1 MGTNIHERHRAA
13 SGHGTPPSGRDDDDT
28 THALQAGKKGPSP
41 RKSAHGQE
49 PSTRDEGRDDRRPGS
64 ETGKPD
70 R

>member
-13 SGHGTPPSGRDDDDT
+13 SGHGTPPSGRNDDDS
-28 THALQAGKKGPSP
+28 THALQSGRDGASP
-41 RKSAHGQE
+41 RKSTHGRE
-49 PSTRDEGRDDRRPGS
+49 PSTRDAGRDDPRPGS

>member
-13 SGHGTPPSGRDDDDT
+13 SGHTTPPAGRDDDDT
-28 THALQAGKKGPSP
+28 THALRAGRKGPTQ
-41 RKSAHGQE
+41 RKSVHDKEA
-49 PSTRDEGRDDRRPGS
+49 PTRAAGRDDRRPGS

>member
-13 SGHGTPPSGRDDDDT
+13 SGQATPPSGRDDDDT
-28 THALQAGKKGPSP
+28 TQALQAGRDGGTQ
-41 RKSAHGQE
+41 RKSARGSE
-49 PSTRDEGRDDRRPGS
+49 APTRDAGRDDRRPGS

>member
-13 SGHGTPPSGRDDDDT
+13 SGHVTPPPGREDDN
-28 THALQAGKKGPSP
+28 THALQSGRDGGTQ
-41 RKSAHGQE
+41 RKSAQGGE
-49 PSTRDEGRDDRRPGS
+49 SPTRDAGRDDRRPGS